1 MVHECLGGPG
11 TGGFWKLVSEVR
23 ADPVLSLRL
32 RRLVTVRSEFRVGAG
47 KKSATSAAGSAK
59 DGSSDHLARLGFGR
73 VVSCSLLVRR
83 FGFDGPATVVSSTS
97 QAEEAKL
104 KRECAVSSV

>member
-1 MVHECLGGPG
+1 
-11 TGGFWKLVSEVR
+11 
-23 ADPVLSLRL
+23 VLSLSL
-32 RRLVTVRSEFRVGAG
+32 RRLVIVRAVSRVGAG
-47 KKSATSAAGSAK
+47 KKSTSSVAGSSE
-59 DGSSDHLARLGFGR
+59 DVSSDHLARLGGGR

-104 KRECAVSSV
+104 KRECAVSSA